1 MDFRRIQAQRHAELD
16 DVLLRS
22 VHAEQARLQNKLH
35 LMLSE
40 IEGARK
46 IIAEYQDQI
55 RELEPQVAH
64 LQETLDML
72 EHQEREIE
80 NDQARWQSQMAG

>member
-55 RELEPQVAH
+55 RELEPQAAH

-72 EHQEREIE
+72 EHQEREIQ